1 MSKHATKMKSDEGLG
16 RDRTDHKRLAAMS
29 DEAIDYSDI
38 LELDESFW
46 ANAKLRMPEN
56 KNRITVRIDRDVLE
70 WLKAQGPGY
79 QARLNADLANLHG
92 SASAQAINKGGHKL
106 PCRQPQATHFV

>member
-1 MSKHATKMKSDEGLG
+1 MSKHATKMKLG
-16 RDRTDHKRLAAMS
+16 EDLDRNRTDRKRLAAMG

-38 LELDESFW
+38 PELDESFW
-46 ANAKLRMPEN
+46 ANAKLRMPES

-79 QARLNADLANLHG
+79 QTRLNAILRTYMEAH
-92 SASAQAINKGGHKL
+92 QRK
-106 PCRQPQATHFV
+106 P